1 MGTWSAAGMLA
12 GILVGPVFDS
22 GPTDPAKLEKGTVT
36 CKTDAA
42 AANVPER
49 YRLDPSEFPFEMMVL
64 RQLPASGL
72 SIFAVRFPSPLT
84 SQCLENNTVYAEYY
98 RPAGPGSFPGVIV
111 LDITGG
117 DQALS
122 RTIATCLA
130 QNKIAALF
138 VQMAYYGPR
147 RPAGSKLRLLS
158 TNIPRTMEAIRQ
170 TVLDIRRATAW
181 LEARPEIDRNRLGIH
196 GTSLGSMIGALAAEM
211 EPKLN
216 RVSIALGGGGLVD
229 AYYDDPRA
237 APYRKVWEAF
247 GGTKKKAIEGLSPVD
262 PLTYAGNL
270 KDRRVLMIAGKRDE
284 IVPPKCTE
292 ALWRAAGEPRIIWYD
307 CTHYGAALYFA
318 PMMKEVVKHFTA
330 N

>member
-1 MGTWSAAGMLA
+1 MARYALA
-12 GILVGPVFDS
+12 GVLGSIVLCGIFARGDS
-22 GPTDPAKLEKGTVT
+22 NKIEKGTVG
-36 CKTDAA
+36 CKPEAEPS
-42 AANVPER
+42 NVPKR
-49 YRLDPSEFPFEMMVL
+49 YRLDPSDFGYEMALL
-64 RQLPASGL
+64 RELPASGL
-72 SIFAVRFPSPLT
+72 DIHSVRFPSPVV
-84 SQCLENNTVYAEYY
+84 SKVKENNTVYAEYY
-98 RPAGPGSFPGVIV
+98 RPRGDGPFPGVIV

-117 DQALS
+117 DQTLS
-122 RTIATCLA
+122 RTIANCLA

-147 RPAGSKLRLLS
+147 RPAGSKMRLLS

-181 LEARPEIDRNRLGIH
+181 LESRPEIDRRRLGIH

-211 EPKLN
+211 EPKLS

-237 APYRKVWEAF
+237 APYRKIWEAI
-247 GGTKKKAIEGLSPVD
+247 GGTKEKAVRALAPAD

-270 KDRRVLMIAGKRDE
+270 KDHRVLMIAGKRDE

-292 ALWRAAGEPRIIWYD
+292 ALWKAAGEPRIIWYD

-318 PMMKEVVKHFTA
+318 PIMKEVVKHFTED
-330 N
+330 